1 MTPQS
6 HPLARD
12 PMRVPWAAFHAQR
25 ARRREM
31 LGALNFIEAFE
42 RCPECVAAGE
52 AASAQWE
59 AEGRRIRDRGLL
71 RRDLNEAFE
80 ILTLETLS

>member
-1 MTPQS
+1 MIQS

-12 PMRVPWAAFHAQR
+12 PMRVAGT
-25 ARRREM
+25 
-31 LGALNFIEAFE
+31 LD
-42 RCPECVAAGE
+42 VAADLADAGDRF
-52 AASAQWE
+52 ARME
-59 AEGRRIRDRGLL
+59 AEHFASRALAMAFFDRIRDRGLL